1 MKGKTLFKR
10 NDIKPNLRKK
20 RNVSSKKYRSVMYVL
35 PNDCTVRTY
44 FGDINESVSD
54 VVYRIHDDKIKYDLR
69 RTAIFDK
76 QAVFTAIVYTGKRR
90 FPGNIDCA
98 TPLFYALARHY
109 STKGF
114 ELFILRHDN
123 FYALALMKDGE
134 MIGYKSL
141 SYEGRADT
149 SEFVLYIKEAI
160 DEFLNDFFQIG
171 IYIEV
176 DKIVYLYQAKDE
188 SPSVSAVSSLKNFE
202 AVIYNVKEL
211 QYDDV
216 LNFIA
221 PYKDKF
227 ISSALSPG
235 GIIQSFTSYLLYG
248 ESHLNDLE
256 KKIYRSLSTA
266 ILALSVVFLIGSIL
280 FAVNSYILSR
290 VSFVQKDIAE
300 IEQKTAYVEQYKQKY
315 SDLLNIAQNYVKLQ
329 EDTFDLTP
337 IVKTITDPSSGV
349 SVLSFNIKGKNVV
362 INISSSSAVQVG
374 MYVDKLMKSGYF
386 AGIDLPQSS
395 GLDVYVITGTLKR

>member
-1 MKGKTLFKR
+1 
-10 NDIKPNLRKK
+10 
-20 RNVSSKKYRSVMYVL
+20 
-35 PNDCTVRTY
+35 
-44 FGDINESVSD
+44 
-54 VVYRIHDDKIKYDLR
+54 
-69 RTAIFDK
+69 
-76 QAVFTAIVYTGKRR
+76 
-90 FPGNIDCA
+90 
-98 TPLFYALARHY
+98 
-109 STKGF
+109 F